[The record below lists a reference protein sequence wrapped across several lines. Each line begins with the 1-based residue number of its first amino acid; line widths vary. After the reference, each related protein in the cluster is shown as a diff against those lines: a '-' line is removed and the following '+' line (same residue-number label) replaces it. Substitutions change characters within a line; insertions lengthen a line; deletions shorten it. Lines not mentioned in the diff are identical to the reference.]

1 MPTAGHSEA
10 GHAERPLNASALLA
24 TDEPALVAD
33 VGGTHA
39 RFALVSGGSMA
50 PQLLAKVACADYPG
64 LDAAIA
70 DQLDRLPCTLR
81 PRRAAIAVAAV
92 VSGDVV
98 RLTNLEWEFPV
109 EELRQG
115 LDLDELLLLNDFE
128 ALAWS
133 LPQLRDDELRRVGS
147 GRADPRGPRA
157 VIGPGTGLGVSGL
170 IPCRGGWA
178 AIRGEGGHVSFSPA
192 DERELALLACVWR
205 DFPHVSA
212 ERLVSGIG
220 LPMLHRAVCR
230 VDGLPYRELPVAE
243 IARHARDGTD
253 AGCAAT
259 IASFGAMLGTLAGN
273 LALTLGAT
281 GGSTSAEASCRN
293 SERRSSARRF
303 GSASNRR
310 GALPATTRRFRP
322 GSSGRRRRRSW
333 ARRRLCGTWAQRP
346 AGLPRSR
353 ANAGL
358 LLVQKVSGAAP
369 TGYSAAPSAVAGLP
383 PSNLTSLNA
392 HEQCRRSVEAHHLFA
407 EVLCKSR
414 CQPRSCP
421 PALSWRWFQGRL
433 SHSRRSPTAC

>member
-1 MPTAGHSEA
+1 MPTAGRSEA
-10 GHAERPLNASALLA
+10 SHEERPLNASALLA
-24 TDEPALVAD
+24 IDETALVAD

-50 PQLLAKVACADYPG
+50 PQLLAKVACADYPR

-70 DQLDRLPCTLR
+70 DQLDRLPPALR

-92 VSGDVV
+92 VSSDVV
-98 RLTNLEWEFPV
+98 RLTNLDWEFSV

-133 LPQLRDDELRRVGS
+133 LPQLRDDELRRVGG

-192 DERELALLACVWR
+192 DERELALLACVWK

-243 IARHARDGTD
+243 IAQHARDGTD

-281 GGSTSAEASCRN
+281 GGVYIGGGIVPKLGAAFERSAFRERFESKGRFASHNAAIPTWVIHAETPALVGAAAALRDMGAA
-293 SERRSSARRF
+293 SGRSAAQPGERR
-303 GSASNRR
+303 
-310 GALPATTRRFRP
+310 PAACAE
-322 GSSGRRRRRSW
+322 GVG
-333 ARRRLCGTWAQRP
+333 
-346 AGLPRSR
+346 SR
-353 ANAGL
+353 AD
-358 LLVQKVSGAAP
+358 
-369 TGYSAAPSAVAGLP
+369 
-383 PSNLTSLNA
+383 
-392 HEQCRRSVEAHHLFA
+392 
-407 EVLCKSR
+407 
-414 CQPRSCP
+414 
-421 PALSWRWFQGRL
+421 WR
-433 SHSRRSPTAC
+433 